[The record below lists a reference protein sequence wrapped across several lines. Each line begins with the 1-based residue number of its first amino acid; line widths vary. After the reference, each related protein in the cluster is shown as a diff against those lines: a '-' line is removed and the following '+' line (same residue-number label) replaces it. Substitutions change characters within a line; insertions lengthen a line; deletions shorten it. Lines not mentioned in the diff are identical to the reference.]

1 MKFQIKNYTENVMV
15 LDTIADYQKLYAEL
29 VANSN
34 ENKLGLFHAVHNA
47 IHPITSTY
55 LNWDNSELILT
66 DKNGR
71 SYQPEMDKWA
81 MSEFAKVKSLLAE
94 LREMNVPRFDTAK
107 GGYKT
112 ETDFL
117 SYLEMCLVLR
127 YRPLLAH
134 SWRVEYR

>member
-1 MKFQIKNYTENVMV
+1 M
-15 LDTIADYQKLYAEL
+15 
-29 VANSN
+29 
-34 ENKLGLFHAVHNA
+34 
-47 IHPITSTY
+47 
-55 LNWDNSELILT
+55 LT

-71 SYQPEMDKWA
+71 MYQPEMDKWA

-94 LREMNVPRFDTAK
+94 LREMNVPDFTASTIHQ
-107 GGYKT
+107 T
-112 ETDFL
+112 ETEFL